1 MGMKSL
7 GGLPLL
13 RLEEAAPD
21 DDGPL
26 PVLAVDGGQS
36 SIRVRHSRGRRDI
49 EVGGVSRLEGDVI
62 RAVARAVVD
71 AWQQLGKVRVDRVV
85 LGLTTAPA
93 DRFEQREL
101 CSLVGRSV
109 DARQVW
115 LADDAVTTHVGA
127 LSLGWGLSV
136 TVGTGVASLAMP
148 ENEGRPCTISGHG
161 FLLGDEGGAYWI
173 GREGLRAV
181 LRALDGRGP
190 ATRLGNAA
198 VTRFGD
204 TRDLS
209 ARIHALARPVNDIA
223 HFAPDVLEL
232 AEAGDHEAERIVR
245 EAATELTAVV
255 RAGCRAV
262 AGKDA
267 APGAV
272 PVAFGGRLLTP
283 GTILRRWL
291 EKSVAAELP
300 QAATRDADGTPLDGA
315 MRLGLEPGPGRYAG
329 MVTRW
334 ADEL

>member
-1 MGMKSL
+1 MT
-7 GGLPLL
+7 
-13 RLEEAAPD
+13 
-21 DDGPL
+21 
-26 PVLAVDGGQS
+26 
-36 SIRVRHSRGRRDI
+36 
-49 EVGGVSRLEGDVI
+49 
-62 RAVARAVVD
+62 
-71 AWQQLGKVRVDRVV
+71 RVDRVV

-93 DRFEQREL
+93 DRYEQREL

-148 ENEGRPCTISGHG
+148 EGDGRPSTISGHG
-161 FLLGDEGGAYWI
+161 FLLGDEGGAWWI
-173 GREGLRAV
+173 GREGVRSV
-181 LRALDGRGP
+181 LRAHDGRGP
-190 ATRLGNAA
+190 ATRLSGAA
-198 VTRFGD
+198 VARFGNVWD
-204 TRDLS
+204 MS

-223 HFAPDVLEL
+223 HFAPEVLEL

-255 RAGCRAV
+255 RAGCRA
-262 AGKDA
+262 AGGKDA
-267 APGAV
+267 APGSV

-315 MRLGLEPGPGRYAG
+315 MRLGLEPGPGRYSA

>member
-1 MGMKSL
+1 MGMKGM
-7 GGLPLL
+7 GGLPMI
-13 RLEEAAPD
+13 RLEAEALADP
-21 DDGPL
+21 GPM

-36 SIRVRHSRGRRDI
+36 SIRVRHSRGSRDV

-71 AWQQLGKVRVDRVV
+71 AWHQLGKIRVDRVV

-93 DRFEQREL
+93 DRYQQREL

-127 LSLGWGLSV
+127 LSSGWGLSV
-136 TVGTGVASLAMP
+136 TVGTGVASLALP
-148 ENEGRPCTISGHG
+148 AGDGRPRTISGHG
-161 FLLGDEGGAYWI
+161 FLLGDEGGAWWI
-173 GREGLRAV
+173 GREGVRAV
-181 LRALDGRGP
+181 LRAHDGRGP
-190 ATRLGNAA
+190 ATRLTAAA
-198 VTRFGD
+198 VARFGTTWD
-204 TRDLS
+204 MS

-223 HFAPDVLEL
+223 HFAPEVLAL

-245 EAATELTAVV
+245 EAVSELTAVV
-255 RAGCRAV
+255 RAGCLIAG
-262 AGKDA
+262 GKDA
-267 APGAV
+267 ASGSV

-315 MRLGLEPGPGRYAG
+315 MRLGMEPSPGRYAE